1 MFPDYRLWDKLRGF
15 ANKKLYL
22 KAISKSNWFTLLM
35 VLVLAGNCTVLFIS
49 MTSDDQS
56 QIDLCDAFDDYFYYA
71 YILEMVIKLIGL
83 GIEKYFDDSW
93 NVFDF
98 SMVVLSTLSLALSTT
113 LSFLRSAKSAKAT
126 KLLRLTKV
134 NKLFRIFKALRSIK
148 FLNLLFSGAELF
160 YQVKLLV

>member
-1 MFPDYRLWDKLRGF
+1 M
-15 ANKKLYL
+15 
-22 KAISKSNWFTLLM
+22 I
-35 VLVLAGNCTVLFIS
+35 
-49 MTSDDQS
+49 
-56 QIDLCDAFDDYFYYA
+56 
-71 YILEMVIKLIGL
+71 IKLIGL

-98 SMVVLSTLSLALSTT
+98 SMVILSTLSLALSTT

-148 FLNLLFSGAELF
+148 FMNLLFSGAELF
-160 YQVKLLV
+160 YQVKLLVQKILMCLPIGKSQMISNKTKNIFLFSFNLLFLSLLFSYSSDSCEPHAHVHIFIYCSRNLQHRYIRI